1 MEDHLKLAMKRFL
14 EARSLLETFSSKEE
28 AVDYLAK
35 KTGISRDE
43 CAAAYDIL
51 IRMDAGRLTLAEK
64 HEAF

>member
-35 KTGISRDE
+35 
-43 CAAAYDIL
+43 
-51 IRMDAGRLTLAEK
+51 
-64 HEAF
+64 

>member
-1 MEDHLKLAMKRFL
+1 MEDHLHLAMKRFL

-35 KTGISRDE
+35 ETGISRDE

-51 IRMDAGRLTLAEK
+51 IRMDADQIDIG
-64 HEAF
+64 

>member
-35 KTGISRDE
+35 ETGISKDE
-43 CAAAYDIL
+43 CAAAYDTL
-51 IRMDAGRLTLAEK
+51 IRMDAGQK
-64 HEAF
+64 PIC